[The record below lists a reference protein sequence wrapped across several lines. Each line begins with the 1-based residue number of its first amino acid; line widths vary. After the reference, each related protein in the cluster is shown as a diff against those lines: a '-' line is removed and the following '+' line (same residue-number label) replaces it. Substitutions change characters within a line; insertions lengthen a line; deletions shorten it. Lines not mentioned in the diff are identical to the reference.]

1 MPPSD
6 TARRLFTGIA
16 PNYDRPA
23 EVLSLFQYT
32 RWHRFLLSKLRLS
45 GEARVLDMATG
56 TGAVAL
62 KLARG
67 PTGRV
72 VGADVTRP
80 MLMQAKARAER
91 EGLSHRLEL
100 AECTAEAIPFVDDAF
115 DAVIFTYLLRYVSD
129 VPSTLRELARVLKPG
144 GAMVSLDFAV
154 PGPVIYP
161 LWRLYT
167 SVVLPL
173 AGAVLSSS
181 WMKVGSFLDGSIRG
195 FYRQWPE
202 QRLADLW
209 RECGFPG
216 VTRRHLSLGGA
227 LVMWGIKAE

>member
-1 MPPSD
+1 MQPSE

-16 PNYDRPA
+16 PGYDRPA
-23 EVLSLFQYT
+23 EVLSLFQYS
-32 RWHRFLLSKLRLS
+32 RWHRFLVSNLHLS

-62 KLARG
+62 KVARG
-67 PTGRV
+67 PAAGI

-91 EGLSHRLEL
+91 AGISHRLEL
-100 AECTAEAIPFVDDAF
+100 AECTAEAIPFADGAF

-144 GAMVSLDFAV
+144 GAMLSLDFAV
-154 PGPVIYP
+154 PGPIVYP
-161 LWRLYT
+161 FWRLYT
-167 SVVLPL
+167 LLALPL
-173 AGAVLSSS
+173 AGAVLSPS
-181 WMKVGSFLDGSIRG
+181 WMRVGRFLDGSIRE

-202 QRLADLW
+202 ERLADLW
-209 RECGFPG
+209 RECGFTS
-216 VTRRHLSLGGA
+216 VTRKHLSLGGA
-227 LVMWGIKAE
+227 LVMWGVKAA